1 MIMNLFIKKYYHTY
15 CIELNNQF
23 SRVLTSLPSNVYMVL
38 SQINCRI
45 GGENMMHFLLNA
57 LRATLMD
64 SLRFTFAVAT
74 YPSPGTCA
82 FWNIC
87 KSPSP

>member
-1 MIMNLFIKKYYHTY
+1 MNLFIKKEYSTESNTK
-15 CIELNNQF
+15 CSL
-23 SRVLTSLPSNVYMVL
+23 VLTSLPSNVYMVL

>member
-1 MIMNLFIKKYYHTY
+1 MNLFIKKQYST
-15 CIELNNQF
+15 ESNTKF
-23 SRVLTSLPSNVYMVL
+23 SLVLTSLPSNVYMVL
-38 SQINCRI
+38 SQINWRI